1 MINQLF
7 ITDVSS
13 SSGNIMRGM
22 AARDSILVMVS
33 LFSQWQHAFPMIPKN
48 STPRSTEYIK
58 RIMRFHGQEIGMC
71 DSLF

>member
-1 MINQLF
+1 MFPLQAA
-7 ITDVSS
+7 T
-13 SSGNIMRGM
+13 MRGI

-58 RIMRFHGQEIGMC
+58 RIMRFSRAGNR
-71 DSLF
+71 DVRFV